1 MTRFVVRPAS
11 ISRTP
16 RELAHLLNAQTRR
29 YPSNTNI
36 RFNYQ
41 SDLFLI
47 YPPPSHVETQGRSEH
62 GQFTAPLS
70 YAALHRFY
78 SSNKFTQRSLLSQ
91 AHVPTLDSYSTRHGA
106 AQANPGQFV
115 VRSLRHSGGRD
126 YRIAQEATDF
136 VEGREYIARVYPKT
150 AEYRL
155 IYVLGT
161 PLILLKKKNPNN
173 IPPELPWNYNNGSS
187 FSTIKDIPSS
197 KIARSGLI
205 EKLTAVPIIIHA
217 HLAAVDILWSDDR
230 PPAVCEVNTCPG
242 LSIEANLEKV
252 AAHVHTARGSQR
264 SVEPPALPAD

>member
-11 ISRTP
+11 IRRTP
-16 RELAHLLNAQTRR
+16 RELASLLDAKTRR
-29 YPSNTNI
+29 YPSNTSVL
-36 RFNYQ
+36 FNYQ
-41 SDLFLI
+41 SDFFLT
-47 YPPPSHVETQGRSEH
+47 YPPPSHIENQGRSEH
-62 GQFTAPLS
+62 GQFTAPFS
-70 YAALHRFY
+70 YAALHSFY
-78 SSNKFTQRSLLSQ
+78 SSNKFSQRSQLSQ
-91 AHVPTLDSYSTRHGA
+91 ARVPTLESYNSRDEA
-106 AQANPGQFV
+106 AHANPGQFV

-126 YRIAQEATDF
+126 YRITQDATDF

-155 IYVLGT
+155 IYVLGK
-161 PLILLKKKNPNN
+161 PLILLKKKNPTN
-173 IPPELPWNYNNGSS
+173 IPPELPWNHTNGSS
-187 FSTIKDIPSS
+187 FYTINDIPSS

-205 EKLTAVPIIIHA
+205 TKLTAVPIIIHA

-252 AAHVHTARGSQR
+252 AAHVHAAHGSQR